1 MNMFRAFME
10 LDKLQESF
18 EDRQEIIKKFKER
31 GINYH
36 FEKYSDKQLYRM
48 WEKELKK
55 NTNKNSIK
63 NNFEFEASPE
73 HDYSYC
79 TFCGKRLTEG
89 GYCPVC
95 DDGAE
100 DLTEAI
106 DSALTD
112 FIKIIGKHGGVVK
125 IKSTD
130 NSTRFLVVSDLS
142 MHEHREIDV
151 QIAKDLISTLD
162 LVYDDTRSNELF
174 SFFTFQK
181 NIVEN
186 LAKLLHENWADDALA
201 DLKSKPRNLWTEED
215 WETYNYCLNANA
227 ERDYYDSLED

>member
-1 MNMFRAFME
+1 
-10 LDKLQESF
+10 
-18 EDRQEIIKKFKER
+18 
-31 GINYH
+31 
-36 FEKYSDKQLYRM
+36 
-48 WEKELKK
+48 
-55 NTNKNSIK
+55 
-63 NNFEFEASPE
+63 
-73 HDYSYC
+73 
-79 TFCGKRLTEG
+79 
-89 GYCPVC
+89 
-95 DDGAE
+95 
-100 DLTEAI
+100 
-106 DSALTD
+106 
-112 FIKIIGKHGGVVK
+112 
-125 IKSTD
+125 
-130 NSTRFLVVSDLS
+130 